1 MKAEFDQFIGMF
13 TEVFSDEYCDE
24 VVKHYKYL
32 EGMGQTV
39 TRDETNNTPTIQIDD
54 DAYVPVDEWDEQVR
68 IHNFKINKSFIDGMN
83 FCLDAYIK
91 KYSALT
97 LFKPISIQVNKIQ
110 KTNIGGGFHAWHAEH
125 GAKDVSHRVLACMLF
140 LNDVQNGG
148 ETEFLYQTKR
158 VNAKKGTALIWPA
171 GFSHVHRGNPPLSNP
186 KYIITSWFEYV

>member
-1 MKAEFDQFIGMF
+1 MKAEFDQFIGTF

-97 LFKPISIQVNKIQ
+97 LFKPISIQANKIQ
-110 KTNIGGGFHAWHAEH
+110 KTNIGGGFLL
-125 GAKDVSHRVLACMLF
+125 GTSTRILRCFHRVLACMLF
-140 LNDVQNGG
+140 PNDVPNGG

-158 VNAKKGTALIWPA
+158 VNAKKGTAHLA
-171 GFSHVHRGNPPLSNP
+171 CRVLSCTESTFNPNRVTL
-186 KYIITSWFEYV
+186 V